1 MQVAE
6 LVALYDYYY
15 WANGKILAQAE
26 QVTPEQWSG
35 PPPFGH
41 LGLQATLLHMVE
53 VERGWRSSWMKE
65 DDFTPIEL
73 AEIPDAAS
81 LAARWREEEAITRA
95 YLASL
100 SDDDL
105 QGTFYDFD
113 APDLPLTFWQ
123 VLAHLTYHGMQ
134 HRSEAA
140 MLLTHF
146 GHSPG
151 SIDMVFFL
159 FEQSYLAKSAA
170 KQQGGVV
177 SDRA

>member
-1 MQVAE
+1 MRVAD

-15 WANGKILAQAE
+15 WANKKILAQAE
-26 QVTPEQWSG
+26 KLTAEQWSG
-35 PPPFGH
+35 LPPIGDRS
-41 LGLQATLLHMVE
+41 LQAILLHTLDAE
-53 VERGWRSSWMKE
+53 CGWRTGWSGGT
-65 DDFTPIEL
+65 DFTPPEP
-73 AEIPDAAS
+73 ADFPDAAS
-81 LAARWREEEAITRA
+81 LAARWRDEEGAMRA

-105 QGTFYDFD
+105 QGSFYDFD
-113 APDLPLTFWQ
+113 APDLPMTLWQ
-123 VLAHLTYHGMQ
+123 VIAHVSYHGMQ

-151 SIDMVFFL
+151 GIDMVFFL

-170 KQQGGVV
+170 QQGGGVTPE
-177 SDRA
+177 RA